1 MKKSVK
7 GAGLIACLSLMVGCS
22 QQILNGDSKVAVIN
36 SGVEPENVTEWES
49 ELDAD
54 FEVLLNALTTSSET
68 EALLAF
74 DQKYG
79 TNMAD
84 DSSLP
89 LASRA
94 SSGKS
99 SSDYE
104 PMKDMPFNVDGAIY
118 LSGGTS
124 DVVGTVIDWVSPK
137 NFPGNYYHGAVLDL
151 DKYDPND
158 EEVYCLETAVTKGAG
173 YETAGNWRTKV
184 NARVMNP
191 NFAVNK
197 TKLDAAQKALDKY
210 CDMDNKDVK
219 YGFFKNNV
227 DIFNPVTKSDTKTW
241 YCTKVV
247 WAVYDKYGI
256 DIDTNSN
263 AIDYTTSG
271 LYSIVKN
278 YYGVKYFYSSSKKN
292 KAINDYINN
301 AKNTLVLAEEIYL
314 SPYFTKVF
322 ERIREN

>member
-1 MKKSVK
+1 MKKCLKS
-7 GAGLIACLSLMVGCS
+7 AGIFACVALLAGCS
-22 QQILNGDSKVAVIN
+22 QQILNGDSKIEIIE
-36 SGVEPENVTEWES
+36 SGIEPENVAEWEA

-54 FEVLLNALTTSSET
+54 FQVLLNSLDTSSQS
-68 EALLAF
+68 EALIAF

-79 TNMAD
+79 TN
-84 DSSLP
+84 
-89 LASRA
+89 LAEDPSIPAARA

-104 PMKDMPFNVDGAIY
+104 PMPDMPFNTDGAIY

-124 DVVGTVIDWVSPK
+124 DMVGTVIDWVSPK

-158 EEVYCLETAVTKGAG
+158 EDVYCLETAVTKGAG
-173 YETAGNWRTKV
+173 YETANNWRTKV

-191 NFAVNK
+191 NFTVNK
-197 TKLDAAQKALDKY
+197 AKLDSAQKALDKY
-210 CDMDNKDVK
+210 CDMNNTDVN
-219 YGFFKNNV
+219 YGFFKNTV
-227 DIFNPVTKSDTKTW
+227 DIFNPVTKDDTKTW

-263 AIDYTTSG
+263 QIDYTTSG
-271 LYSIVKN
+271 LYSIVKSF
-278 YYGVKYFYSSSKKN
+278 YGVKYFYSSSKRD
-292 KAINDYINN
+292 KAVKEYIET
-301 AKNTLVLAEEIYL
+301 AKKTLVLAEEIYL
-314 SPYFTKVF
+314 SPYFNKVF